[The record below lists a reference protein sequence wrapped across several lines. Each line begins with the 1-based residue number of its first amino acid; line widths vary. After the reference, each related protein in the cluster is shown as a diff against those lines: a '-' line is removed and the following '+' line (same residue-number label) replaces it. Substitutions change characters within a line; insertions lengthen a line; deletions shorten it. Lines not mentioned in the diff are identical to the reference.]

1 VQTKGTDKFDT
12 DSTAALKLRKPEA
25 KTLTFTVVQEEE

>member
-1 VQTKGTDKFDT
+1 MGTDKSDT

-25 KTLTFTVVQEEE
+25 KILTLTVGQEEE